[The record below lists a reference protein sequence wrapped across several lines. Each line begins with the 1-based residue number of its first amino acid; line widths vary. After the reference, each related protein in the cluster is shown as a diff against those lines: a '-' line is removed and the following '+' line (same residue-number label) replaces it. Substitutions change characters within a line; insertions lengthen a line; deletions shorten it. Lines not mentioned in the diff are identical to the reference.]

1 MLVWDEAIQASAAGT
16 VNLQTFLYSTRYNGA
31 LILFLFLAGK
41 VDRWWRKEARKGTNG
56 VTCSTQFQKNR
67 LCYSG
72 EGFPG
77 TPPPRPSSSQRRF
90 PPSAELHCAPV
101 AEPRHCSTGAPDPS
115 EFREALGLFFGLIFK
130 IQFKDV
136 FFFSTHKQKMYK
148 LKMRECVG
156 FRSVINISSV
166 QFSRLVVS
174 HSLRP
179 PESQHAR
186 PPCPTPTPGVHS
198 NSRPSSR

>member
-1 MLVWDEAIQASAAGT
+1 MYGMRPYKRALQGPLIYRHFCTPHAIK
-16 VNLQTFLYSTRYNGA
+16 A

-41 VDRWWRKEARKGTNG
+41 VDRWWRKEARV

-77 TPPPRPSSSQRRF
+77 TPPPRPSVSQSRL
-90 PPSAELHCAPV
+90 PPTAELHCTPV

-136 FFFSTHKQKMYK
+136 FFFQLTNRK
-148 LKMRECVG
+148 CT
-156 FRSVINISSV
+156 SSK
-166 QFSRLVVS
+166 
-174 HSLRP
+174 
-179 PESQHAR
+179 
-186 PPCPTPTPGVHS
+186 
-198 NSRPSSR
+198 